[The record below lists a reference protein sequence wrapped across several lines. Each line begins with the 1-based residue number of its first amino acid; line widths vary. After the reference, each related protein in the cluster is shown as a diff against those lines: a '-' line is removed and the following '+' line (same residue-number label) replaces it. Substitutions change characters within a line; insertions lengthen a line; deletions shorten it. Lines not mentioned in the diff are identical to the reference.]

1 MNNKVIE
8 KIKKLLATA
17 NDKGATENEAQVA
30 LLKAQELMAKYD
42 VEVEYSDEET
52 IEYSRETCVHR
63 YNAGYRVPLC
73 QVIAKNFRCQV
84 MMVNNSVVFFGRAN
98 DAKVAKEVFEYAYE
112 FAMKEG
118 NRLENKAYKEKGTA
132 KGVHSSY
139 TFGFVAGL
147 KEALDAQCTALM
159 IVTPQDVKDKFA
171 EITADSRAYR
181 GGARATN
188 NIDHDAYMSGKQDGR
203 TVMNGRRISD

>member
-42 VEVEYSDEET
+42 IEVEYSDEET
-52 IEYSRETCVHR
+52 IEYSREICVHR
-63 YNAGYRVPLC
+63 YNAGYRVPLG
-73 QVIAKNFRCQV
+73 QVIAKNFRCRI
-84 MMVNNSVVFFGRAN
+84 MITRGNITFFGRAN
-98 DAKVAKEVFEYAYE
+98 DARIAKEVFEYAYE

-159 IVTPQDVKDKFA
+159 IVTPPDVNEKFTDIIA
-171 EITADSRAYR
+171 GCSVYK
-181 GGARATN
+181 GGARTTN
-188 NIDHDAYMSGKQDGR
+188 NLDHDAYMSGKQDGR